1 MTKLGIIGGSGLY
14 DIEGLEAL
22 HTQTLDTPFGTPSDQ
37 FTCGRLHDVEVVFLP
52 RHGHNHTLLPH
63 ELNHRANIHA
73 MKQLGVTHLL
83 SISAVG
89 SLTEE
94 MRPRDVVIIDQY
106 FDRTKRGG
114 ETQTFF
120 GGGVAAHIAFG
131 HPVCPELSS
140 LAAAAAREAIA
151 GSEAPDRRVF
161 PTGTYVNIEGPAFST
176 QAESRFHRD
185 NHLSVVGMTNLAE
198 AKLARE
204 AELCYCTV
212 AMVTDYDCWHPDHDH
227 VTVKLVVQNL
237 TANVKLAKEIIRLVA
252 GRVAGL
258 PVRCPCPHALEHAL
272 ITRPTAISAENR
284 RKFEL
289 LIGKYL

>member
-52 RHGHNHTLLPH
+52 RHGPNHTLLPH
-63 ELNHRANIHA
+63 ELTHSANIHA
-73 MKQLGVTHLL
+73 MQQLGVTHLL

-161 PTGTYVNIEGPAFST
+161 ATGTYVNIEGPAFST

-212 AMVTDYDCWHPDHDH
+212 AMVT
-227 VTVKLVVQNL
+227 
-237 TANVKLAKEIIRLVA
+237 
-252 GRVAGL
+252 
-258 PVRCPCPHALEHAL
+258 VRSFVPTG
-272 ITRPTAISAENR
+272 ITRSQCRRTSISVLPLATSGASSAHCTVAYSTSSDSTLEAR
-284 RKFEL
+284 ETRPASSAKAL
-289 LIGKYL
+289 ASAQMRTTPWCAGDR